1 MLRKIL
7 KIEEGITVILFLVA
21 LVAILWQ
28 IFSRYALNSPATWT
42 EELSRLL
49 YVYMACLGIH
59 MAQRENLHV
68 RIDSLYNAFPA
79 WLKKSLDMLFAA
91 VLGVVFCY
99 LAYKG
104 WQNVVR
110 KWPIPIVT
118 LNISASFL
126 FVNNVILCGLLALR
140 FFTEI
145 GVALADWGRPD
156 RAAAAGKEDAA

>member
-1 MLRKIL
+1 MLKRIL
-7 KIEEGITVILFLVA
+7 KIEEGLTVVLFLVA
-21 LVAILWQ
+21 LVAIVWQ
-28 IFSRYALNSPATWT
+28 IFSRYVLNAPATWT

-68 RIDSLYNAFPA
+68 RIDSLYNLFPA
-79 WLKKSLDMLFAA
+79 WLKKCMDLLFAV
-91 VLGVVFCY
+91 VLGAMFSY

-104 WQNVVR
+104 WQNVLR

-118 LNISASFL
+118 LGISSSFL

-145 GVALADWGRPD
+145 GVTLTTWREPLPV
-156 RAAAAGKEDAA
+156 REKKESA

>member
-1 MLRKIL
+1 MLRKIA
-7 KIEEGITVILFLVA
+7 KIEEGATVALFLVA

-28 IFSRYALNSPATWT
+28 IFSRYALNAPSTWT

-59 MAQRENLHV
+59 MAQRENFHV

-79 WLKKSLDMLFAA
+79 RLRKALDLLFAA
-91 VLGVVFCY
+91 ALGAMFCY

-104 WQNVVR
+104 CQSVLR

-118 LNISASFL
+118 LGISTSFL
-126 FVNNVILCGLLALR
+126 FVNNVILCCLLALR
-140 FFTEI
+140 FLTELAI
-145 GVALADWGRPD
+145 GISGRG
-156 RAAAAGKEDAA
+156 AGKEEAA